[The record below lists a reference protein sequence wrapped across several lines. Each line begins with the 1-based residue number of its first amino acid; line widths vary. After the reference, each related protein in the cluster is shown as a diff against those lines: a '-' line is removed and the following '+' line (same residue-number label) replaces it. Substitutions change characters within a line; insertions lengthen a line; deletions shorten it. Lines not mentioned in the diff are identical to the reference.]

1 MPLFRRRLAAAIDL
15 GLPPPPPRRP
25 PTLIET
31 VEPATEDSASE
42 LERLGSLATSS
53 RRETWRSRDRC
64 LPRRPLERLVGVKSL
79 ESAVENM
86 VYIVANQPFMSEI
99 RNLIA
104 PSYLHLPR
112 ARRNRVAVRRV

>member
-79 ESAVENM
+79 ESAVEKYGLHCRYPAIHVRNPKLDSP
-86 VYIVANQPFMSEI
+86 ILPSPAESE
-99 RNLIA
+99 A
-104 PSYLHLPR
+104 
-112 ARRNRVAVRRV
+112 